1 MTLFGN
7 QREETPR
14 ETRGFDML
22 GILRILLIQLVI
34 LVALAGAAV
43 GYLNWSSEMEWA
55 EFDPA
60 TGVRITEHQHPWS
73 ATEHPEPPPV
83 PRSWSETSASPP

>member
-1 MTLFGN
+1 
-7 QREETPR
+7 
-14 ETRGFDML
+14 ML

-55 EFDPA
+55 EFVNA
-60 TGVRITEHQHPWS
+60 TATATPDAKAHPRS
-73 ATEHPEPPPV
+73 EPPLQAVKAPAG
-83 PRSWSETSASPP
+83 PRSENVSERVGTCRGRAAGHDG